1 MQQIDP
7 TWQATQ
13 AAPAPIGRQLVGSE
27 RLYRALSYGFELL
40 KGLVV
45 LVVLALLVHLFVATV
60 FRISGESMVPNF
72 EDGQFVLV
80 DRLSYLIGPYQR
92 GDVVVIEFPGDPE
105 KRKFIKRIIGL
116 PGDTVKISQGK
127 VYVNGALLPEPY
139 LPDYLYTEPELEKVV
154 RADEL
159 FVVGDNRPNSNDS
172 RFFGP
177 VPHDNV
183 IGKSQARLTGAAYG
197 WIAQPAY

>member
-7 TWQATQ
+7 SWQATQ
-13 AAPAPIGRQLVGSE
+13 AAPAPVGRQLVGSE
-27 RLYRALSYGFELL
+27 RLYRMLSYGFELL

-116 PGDTVKISQGK
+116 PGDTVQISQGK

-159 FVVGDNRPNSNDS
+159 FVIGDNRPNSNDS

-177 VPHDNV
+177 VPLDNV